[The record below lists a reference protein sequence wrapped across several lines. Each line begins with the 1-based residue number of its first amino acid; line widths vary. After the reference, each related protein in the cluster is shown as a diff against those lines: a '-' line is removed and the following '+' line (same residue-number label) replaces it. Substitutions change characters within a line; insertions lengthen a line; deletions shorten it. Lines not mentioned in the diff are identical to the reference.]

1 MMISCVV
8 LLIAPTGAG
17 DDDGGKKLIIGLPYY
32 KSGFAQFVDVQI
44 DPTNNNNQVV
54 QASGYSIAVF
64 NATIAYL
71 TRLHHGIS
79 FEFRAFVNNNG
90 SSAGYYD
97 ALVSQI
103 SAEKYD
109 AVVGDVTI
117 LENRFNHADF
127 TLPYTQSNV
136 KMLVKIRHD
145 PRLNMWILY
154 DRLIGEKIQWGF
166 LLWLPVV
173 QAVFPERESLAKNCS
188 RFVLVMWLILWLIVR
203 DLLVDNLMINSS
215 RVKNYS
221 SIKDYKEALDKGS
234 HNGGVDAIFDEA
246 PYFKAF
252 LKQYGSNYAVV
263 STKHHAAGFGF
274 AFRKGSNLTSHFSK
288 AILNIRESNEMDGIE
303 ERYFGS
309 SDDDGN
315 KDQSNSSSNASP
327 QSYCL

>member
-1 MMISCVV
+1 MSKKCRIRTSIDHQTQRAEQTHRHCFSTLQDKLATQGHQSTTEPNSTKKEMPNTDTRPPRLHLHHKSTALSPLSTAPLSPLSTASRRRCKGERPDAQTQLLSEMKDDGNGGRDLRCAICSSAKPGRRREWGNRYPAAHIQHFYEMANPNYNRYGFLMMISCVV

-154 DRLIGEKIQWGF
+154 DRLIGVFGCLLLSSLF
-166 LLWLPVV
+166 L
-173 QAVFPERESLAKNCS
+173 
-188 RFVLVMWLILWLIVR
+188 
-203 DLLVDNLMINSS
+203 
-215 RVKNYS
+215 
-221 SIKDYKEALDKGS
+221 
-234 HNGGVDAIFDEA
+234 
-246 PYFKAF
+246 
-252 LKQYGSNYAVV
+252 
-263 STKHHAAGFGF
+263 
-274 AFRKGSNLTSHFSK
+274 
-288 AILNIRESNEMDGIE
+288 
-303 ERYFGS
+303 
-309 SDDDGN
+309 
-315 KDQSNSSSNASP
+315 
-327 QSYCL
+327 

>member
-145 PRLNMWILY
+145 PRLNMWIFVRPFNWSLWKKFSGVS
-154 DRLIGEKIQWGF
+154 I
-166 LLWLPVV
+166 LWLPVV

-188 RFVLVMWLILWLIVR
+188 RFVLVMWLILVFVLMQSYTACLSSILTVHQLQPRYLSENDVAEDSNINVGYHSGSFVR

-215 RVKNYS
+215 R
-221 SIKDYKEALDKGS
+221 
-234 HNGGVDAIFDEA
+234 
-246 PYFKAF
+246 
-252 LKQYGSNYAVV
+252 
-263 STKHHAAGFGF
+263 
-274 AFRKGSNLTSHFSK
+274 
-288 AILNIRESNEMDGIE
+288 
-303 ERYFGS
+303 
-309 SDDDGN
+309 
-315 KDQSNSSSNASP
+315 
-327 QSYCL
+327 